1 MNYYKTILLLLF
13 INTAY
18 AQEYQSKNEL
28 KKQIIG
34 TWHHEKSP
42 EDKIVF
48 FKDGSLKRFLGDN
61 LRSTSRYKITKECDG
76 EKLLQN
82 NFFLKETSQN
92 GTSSCAY
99 IEGVNYNGNGI
110 LSLMT
115 KSQGKII
122 VFKKDLTNNP

>member
-18 AQEYQSKNEL
+18 AQESQSKNKL

-34 TWHHEKSP
+34 TWYLEKSP
-42 EDKIVF
+42 EDKIAF
-48 FKDGSLKRFLGDN
+48 FNDGTLKRFLGDD
-61 LRSTSRYKITKECDG
+61 LRSTSKYKITKECDG

-82 NFFLKETSQN
+82 NLFLKETSQN
-92 GTSSCAY
+92 GISSCTY
-99 IEGVNYNGNGI
+99 IEGVNYNDNGI

-122 VFKKDLTNNP
+122 VFKKVQ

>member
-1 MNYYKTILLLLF
+1 MKYYKTILLLLF

-18 AQEYQSKNEL
+18 AQKNQSKNEL

-34 TWHHEKSP
+34 TWHLEKSP

-48 FKDGSLKRFLGDN
+48 FKDGTLKRFLGDD
-61 LRSTSRYKITKECDG
+61 LRSTSRYKITKECEG

-82 NFFLKETSQN
+82 DLFLKEISQN
-92 GTSSCAY
+92 GTSSCTY
-99 IEGVNYNGNGI
+99 IEGINYNGNGI

-122 VFKKDLTNNP
+122 VYKKNP